1 MAMINIGASN
11 AGDQFY
17 RYKMPA
23 IQSKIEGR
31 GNGIKTNVTNLVEVS
46 KALARPPMYTLKFLG
61 NDLGAQTTFNEKEG
75 RAIVNGAHDAGKLAQ
90 SLESFIKRFVQ
101 CFSCGNPETM
111 IEITK
116 RETIHLKCKAAN
128 MVTVVA
134 DKMADAAIEDESSEE
149 EEDPRVSKLRAY
161 AAKNDAV
168 KTAEYLVS
176 DALGVESKEMGV
188 LFLLEAVFDED
199 EAIPPQIKAKK
210 DYLSAA
216 CPDAALQRALL
227 CAFERYVTE
236 TATSGFKAFSL
247 ILNQLYEFDLIEE
260 DVIKAWNEDVDAASC
275 IDVEPKVAQAVR
287 KQAAKFIDWLDES
300 EDEDSD

>member
-116 RETIHLKCKAAN
+116 RETIHLKCKACGALSDVDMRHKLCGYICKN
-128 MVTVVA
+128 PPEIKK
-134 DKMADAAIEDESSEE
+134 DKKEKQLRRAEREREEAGAAIDDEERRRRKSE
-149 EEDPRVSKLRAY
+149 K
-161 AAKNDAV
+161 
-168 KTAEYLVS
+168 
-176 DALGVESKEMGV
+176 KE
-188 LFLLEAVFDED
+188 
-199 EAIPPQIKAKK
+199 KK
-210 DYLSAA
+210 EKKEL
-216 CPDAALQRALL
+216 
-227 CAFERYVTE
+227 
-236 TATSGFKAFSL
+236 SL
-247 ILNQLYEFDLIEE
+247 IHI
-260 DVIKAWNEDVDAASC
+260 
-275 IDVEPKVAQAVR
+275 
-287 KQAAKFIDWLDES
+287 
-300 EDEDSD
+300 